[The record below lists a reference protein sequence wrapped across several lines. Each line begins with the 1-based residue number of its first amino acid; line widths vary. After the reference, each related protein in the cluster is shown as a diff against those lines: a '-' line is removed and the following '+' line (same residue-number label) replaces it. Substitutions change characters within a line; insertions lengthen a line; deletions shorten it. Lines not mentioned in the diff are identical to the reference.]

1 MSCLDVKKT
10 MKLKELKELTQAKLL
25 KFYGI
30 EESRSIFH
38 LLLNE
43 FLGID
48 VVNFHINGDKKISL
62 DSLNLFN
69 EKISLIEKEI
79 PVQYVIGH
87 VMIEGLKIFV
97 NKSVLIPRPE
107 TVDLCNWI
115 IQKKLNDQV
124 ILDIGTGSGIIAL
137 FLKKNSNNCVI
148 HAWDN
153 SEKALRIA
161 KKNAKQNYLDINF
174 NNVDIL
180 KKHDHTIKF
189 DIIVSNPPYVHKKEK
204 NLISNVVLK
213 NEPSEAIF
221 VNSDDDL
228 LFYKTIINFSK
239 SHLKQKGIIYFECHK
254 ETINQVKNLL
264 IINKFTDIEIKKDS
278 FGINRM
284 IKANSYGDA

>member
-48 VVNFHINGDKKISL
+48 VINFHINCDKKISL

-79 PVQYVIGH
+79 PVQYVVGH

-124 ILDIGTGSGIIAL
+124 ILDIGTGSGLIAL

-189 DIIVSNPPYVHKKEK
+189 DIIVSNPPYVHIKEK

>member
-25 KFYGI
+25 NIYGI

-48 VVNFHINGDKKISL
+48 VINFHINGDKKISL
-62 DSLNLFN
+62 HSLNLFN

-87 VMIEGLKIFV
+87 VIIEGLKIFV

-161 KKNAKQNYLDINF
+161 KKNAKQNYLEINF

-180 KKHDHTIKF
+180 KKHDHIIKF

>member
-25 KFYGI
+25 KIYGI

-48 VVNFHINGDKKISL
+48 VINFHINGDKKISL

-87 VMIEGLKIFV
+87 VIIEGLKIFV

-124 ILDIGTGSGIIAL
+124 ILDIGTGSGLIAL

-213 NEPSEAIF
+213 NEPHEAIF

-264 IINKFTDIEIKKDS
+264 FINKFTDIEIKKDS

>member
-25 KFYGI
+25 KIYGI

-48 VVNFHINGDKKISL
+48 VINFHINCDKKISL

-124 ILDIGTGSGIIAL
+124 ILDIGTGSGLIAL

-213 NEPSEAIF
+213 NEPHEAIF

>member
-25 KFYGI
+25 KIYGI

-48 VVNFHINGDKKISL
+48 VINFHINCDKKISL

-79 PVQYVIGH
+79 PVQYVIGY
-87 VMIEGLKIFV
+87 VIIEGLKIFV

-115 IQKKLNDQV
+115 IQNKLNDQV
-124 ILDIGTGSGIIAL
+124 ILDIGTGSGLIAL

-221 VNSDDDL
+221 VNSEDDL

>member
-25 KFYGI
+25 KIYGI
-30 EESRSIFH
+30 EESRTIFH

-48 VVNFHINGDKKISL
+48 VINFHINCDKKISL

-115 IQKKLNDQV
+115 LQKKLNDQV
-124 ILDIGTGSGIIAL
+124 ILDIGTGSGLIAL

>member
-25 KFYGI
+25 KIYGI

-48 VVNFHINGDKKISL
+48 VINFHINGDKKISL

-87 VMIEGLKIFV
+87 VIIEGLKIFV

-107 TVDLCNWI
+107 TVDLCKWI

-124 ILDIGTGSGIIAL
+124 ILDIGTGSGLIAL

-213 NEPSEAIF
+213 NEPHEAIF

-228 LFYKTIINFSK
+228 LFYKTIVNFSK

>member
-10 MKLKELKELTQAKLL
+10 MKLKELKELTQVKLL
-25 KFYGI
+25 KIYGI

-48 VVNFHINGDKKISL
+48 VINFHINCDKKISL

-69 EKISLIEKEI
+69 EKISLIEKEV

-87 VMIEGLKIFV
+87 VIIEELKIFV

-124 ILDIGTGSGIIAL
+124 ILDIGTGSGLIAL

-213 NEPSEAIF
+213 NEPIEAIF

>member
-25 KFYGI
+25 KIYGI
-30 EESRSIFH
+30 EESRTIFH

-48 VVNFHINGDKKISL
+48 VINFHINGDKKISL

-79 PVQYVIGH
+79 PVQYVIGY
-87 VMIEGLKIFV
+87 VMVEGLKIFV

-124 ILDIGTGSGIIAL
+124 ILDIGTGSGLIAL

>member
-25 KFYGI
+25 KIYGI

-48 VVNFHINGDKKISL
+48 VINFHVNYDKKISL
-62 DSLNLFN
+62 DSVNLFN

-79 PVQYVIGH
+79 PVQYVVGH

-115 IQKKLNDQV
+115 IQKKLNNQV
-124 ILDIGTGSGIIAL
+124 ILDIGTGSGLIAL
-137 FLKKNSNNCVI
+137 FLKKKSNNCVI

-153 SEKALRIA
+153 SEEALRIA

>member
-25 KFYGI
+25 KIYGI

-48 VVNFHINGDKKISL
+48 VINFHVNYDKKISL
-62 DSLNLFN
+62 DSVNLFN

-87 VMIEGLKIFV
+87 VIIEGIKIFV

-124 ILDIGTGSGIIAL
+124 ILDIGTGSGLIAL

>member
-1 MSCLDVKKT
+1 MPCLDVKKT

-25 KFYGI
+25 KIYGI

-48 VVNFHINGDKKISL
+48 VINFHINYDKKISL

-87 VMIEGLKIFV
+87 VIIEGLKIFV

-124 ILDIGTGSGIIAL
+124 ILDIGTGSGLIAL

>member
-10 MKLKELKELTQAKLL
+10 MKLRELKKLTQAKLL
-25 KFYGI
+25 KIYGI

-48 VVNFHINGDKKISL
+48 VINFHVNYDKKISL
-62 DSLNLFN
+62 DSVNLFN

-79 PVQYVIGH
+79 PVQYVVGH

-124 ILDIGTGSGIIAL
+124 ILDIGTGSGLIAL

-180 KKHDHTIKF
+180 KKYDHTIKF

-264 IINKFTDIEIKKDS
+264 FINKFTDIEIKKDS

>member
-10 MKLKELKELTQAKLL
+10 MKLKELKELTQVKLL
-25 KFYGI
+25 KIYGI

-48 VVNFHINGDKKISL
+48 VINFHINCDKKISL

-284 IKANSYGDA
+284 IKANNYGHD

>member
-25 KFYGI
+25 KIYGI

-48 VVNFHINGDKKISL
+48 VINFHINCDKKISL

-87 VMIEGLKIFV
+87 VMVEGLKIFV

-153 SEKALRIA
+153 SEKAIRIA

>member
-1 MSCLDVKKT
+1 MPCLDVKKT
-10 MKLKELKELTQAKLL
+10 MKLKELKELTQVKLL
-25 KFYGI
+25 KIYGI

-48 VVNFHINGDKKISL
+48 VINFHINCDKKISL

-79 PVQYVIGH
+79 PVQYVVGH

-124 ILDIGTGSGIIAL
+124 ILDIGTGSGLIAL

-180 KKHDHTIKF
+180 KKHDHKIKF

>member
-25 KFYGI
+25 KIYGI

-48 VVNFHINGDKKISL
+48 VINFHINYDKKISL

-87 VMIEGLKIFV
+87 VIVEGLKIFV

-124 ILDIGTGSGIIAL
+124 ILDIGTGSGLIAL

-213 NEPSEAIF
+213 NEPREAIF

>member
-25 KFYGI
+25 KIYGI

-48 VVNFHINGDKKISL
+48 VINFHINCDKKISL

-87 VMIEGLKIFV
+87 VMVEELKIFV

-124 ILDIGTGSGIIAL
+124 ILDIGTGSGLIAL

>member
-25 KFYGI
+25 KIYGI

-48 VVNFHINGDKKISL
+48 VINFHINGDKKISL

-124 ILDIGTGSGIIAL
+124 ILDIGTGSGLIAL

-264 IINKFTDIEIKKDS
+264 FINKFTDIEIKKDS

>member
-25 KFYGI
+25 KIYGI

-48 VVNFHINGDKKISL
+48 VINFHINGDKKISL

-87 VMIEGLKIFV
+87 VIIEGLKIFV

-124 ILDIGTGSGIIAL
+124 ILDIGTGSGLIAL

-264 IINKFTDIEIKKDS
+264 FINKFTDIEIKKDS

>member
-25 KFYGI
+25 KIYGI

-48 VVNFHINGDKKISL
+48 VINFHINGDKKISL

-87 VMIEGLKIFV
+87 VIIEGLKIFV

-124 ILDIGTGSGIIAL
+124 ILDIGTGSGLIAL

-161 KKNAKQNYLDINF
+161 KKNAKQNYLDITF

-180 KKHDHTIKF
+180 KKYDHTIKF

-264 IINKFTDIEIKKDS
+264 FINKFTDIEIKKDS

>member
-25 KFYGI
+25 KIYGI

-43 FLGID
+43 FLNID
-48 VVNFHINGDKKISL
+48 VINFHIDCDKKISL

-69 EKISLIEKEI
+69 EKISLIEKEV

-87 VMIEGLKIFV
+87 VIIDELKIFV

-107 TVDLCNWI
+107 TIDLCNWI

-161 KKNAKQNYLDINF
+161 KKNAKQNYLDITF

-180 KKHDHTIKF
+180 KKYDHTIKF

-213 NEPSEAIF
+213 NEPHEAIF

>member
-1 MSCLDVKKT
+1 LDVKKT

-25 KFYGI
+25 KIYGI

-48 VVNFHINGDKKISL
+48 VINFHINGDKKISL

-87 VMIEGLKIFV
+87 VIIEGLKIFV

-115 IQKKLNDQV
+115 TQKKLNDQV
-124 ILDIGTGSGIIAL
+124 ILDIGTGSGLIAL

-180 KKHDHTIKF
+180 KKYDHTIKF

>member
-10 MKLKELKELTQAKLL
+10 MKLKELKELTQVKLL
-25 KFYGI
+25 KIYGI

-48 VVNFHINGDKKISL
+48 VINFHINCDKKISL

-87 VMIEGLKIFV
+87 VMIKGLKIFV

-124 ILDIGTGSGIIAL
+124 ILDIGTGSGLIAL

>member
-25 KFYGI
+25 KIYGI
-30 EESRSIFH
+30 EESRSIFYI
-38 LLLNE
+38 LLNE

-48 VVNFHINGDKKISL
+48 VINFHINGDKKISL

-115 IQKKLNDQV
+115 LQKKLNDQV
-124 ILDIGTGSGIIAL
+124 ILDVGTGSGLIAL

-213 NEPSEAIF
+213 NEPIEAIF

-239 SHLKQKGIIYFECHK
+239 SHLKKKGIIYFECHK

-284 IKANSYGDA
+284 IKANNYGDA

>member
-25 KFYGI
+25 KIYGI

-48 VVNFHINGDKKISL
+48 IINFHINCDKKISL

-124 ILDIGTGSGIIAL
+124 ILDIGTGSGLIAL

>member
-25 KFYGI
+25 KIYGI

-48 VVNFHINGDKKISL
+48 VINFHINCNKKISL

-124 ILDIGTGSGIIAL
+124 ILDIGTGSGLIAL

>member
-10 MKLKELKELTQAKLL
+10 MKLKELKELTQVKLL
-25 KFYGI
+25 KIYGI

-48 VVNFHINGDKKISL
+48 VINFHMNCDKKISL
-62 DSLNLFN
+62 DSLNLFK

-107 TVDLCNWI
+107 TVDLCNWV

-124 ILDIGTGSGIIAL
+124 ILDIGTGSGLIAL

-284 IKANSYGDA
+284 IKANSYEDA

>member
-25 KFYGI
+25 KIYGI

-48 VVNFHINGDKKISL
+48 VINFHINGDKKISL

-87 VMIEGLKIFV
+87 VIIEGLKIFV

-124 ILDIGTGSGIIAL
+124 ILDIGTGSGLIAL

-180 KKHDHTIKF
+180 KKYDHTIKF

-213 NEPSEAIF
+213 NEPHEAIF

-284 IKANSYGDA
+284 IKANNYGDA

>member
-1 MSCLDVKKT
+1 MPCLDVKKT

-25 KFYGI
+25 KIYGI

-48 VVNFHINGDKKISL
+48 VINFHVNYDKKISL
-62 DSLNLFN
+62 DSVNLFN

-87 VMIEGLKIFV
+87 VIIEGLKIFV

-124 ILDIGTGSGIIAL
+124 ILDIGTGSGLIAL